1 MWTFDEESAKR
12 YKKIEAD
19 FNREI
24 LSMMNNMM
32 VVSKFGQAME
42 DHLDEVVAIRKLTK
56 SILEKLGL
64 PERDEIIVLSKR
76 VINLEARLDQ
86 LDDLVYD
93 SMLEMRAYQDQL
105 RNLSK
110 ELAEL
115 SANFDDDVLE

>member
-105 RNLSK
+105 RNLSE

-115 SANFDDDVLE
+115 SANCSDDVLE